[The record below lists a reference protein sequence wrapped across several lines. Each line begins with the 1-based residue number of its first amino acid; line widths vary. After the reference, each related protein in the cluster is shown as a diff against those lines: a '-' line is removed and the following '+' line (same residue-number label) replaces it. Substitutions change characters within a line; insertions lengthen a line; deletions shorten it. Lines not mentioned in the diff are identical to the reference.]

1 VTGKSPTRGSSDGSD
16 GHTLQEHV
24 RDYIMAAIGRGEIKP
39 GQRIKQRDIAAE
51 VGVSVTPV
59 REALRELQ
67 AMGVVDFS
75 AHHGATVRNLEI
87 ADVIEINRIAESL
100 LPLLAE
106 LTAERIT
113 TGEIDRAE
121 QVCILLEAT
130 RDWNEYAALNKVFHS
145 ALTRGAKSPRLE
157 AILTQDRVLSERLIC
172 ASLSAINRR
181 PEQANIDHR
190 ELLEALRDRD
200 SDHYL
205 AVSRRHQRP
214 FAEFIEKLGAE
225 AGPAGFPPGR

>member
-1 VTGKSPTRGSSDGSD
+1 VTGTSPSRGSVGSD

-39 GQRIKQRDIAAE
+39 GQRIKQRDIAAAA
-51 VGVSVTPV
+51 GVSVTPV

-67 AMGVVDFS
+67 AMGVVQFG
-75 AHHGATVRNLEI
+75 AHQGATVREFDV

-113 TGEIDRAE
+113 AEEIDRAE
-121 QVCILLEAT
+121 QVCSLLEAT
-130 RDWNEYAALNKVFHS
+130 RDWNDYAALNKVFHS

-172 ASLSAINRR
+172 VSLYSISRR

-190 ELLEALRDRD
+190 ELLAALRDHD
-200 SDHYL
+200 AEWFL

-214 FAEFIEKLGAE
+214 FAEFIEKLGA
-225 AGPAGFPPGR
+225 AGPVGWAPGR